1 MGFDEMINSGLEH
14 FMSWGDVSPV
24 DVSGGYGQGVYES
37 IKAGVGSAVDAC
49 YTSATGGVLD
59 GAIDLISV
67 NPDHLN
73 YMITA
78 FLYMGIVSSCC
89 LHTAL
94 KNYNCVNDPVDK
106 S

>member
-1 MGFDEMINSGLEH
+1 MNYAMKNLKIIPESEAVMPITKREIFSS
-14 FMSWGDVSPV
+14 F
-24 DVSGGYGQGVYES
+24 GVYES